1 MCLVYNFMI
10 SASRNRKYLS
20 LATRDDASRL
30 PLSHDFCEKGGPR
43 DDGYPSKGQH
53 SLQERGGTVLVAE
66 LHRAAGVAPG
76 TAYGRS
82 PFFEPRTAFASP
94 ASFPFPHQPW

>member
-1 MCLVYNFMI
+1 MI

-53 SLQERGGTVLVAE
+53 SLQERGEQCWWL
-66 LHRAAGVAPG
+66 
-76 TAYGRS
+76 
-82 PFFEPRTAFASP
+82 
-94 ASFPFPHQPW
+94 SFTEQQG